1 MDEKESAAPLTGPLV
16 GLLLMSLKKAIGPLY
31 DKILEQTPWKRY
43 LKHPPSDDPAV
54 IESNGR
60 EFGLVCERIFQVVGR
75 DLFITFGRYA
85 GTDGGKIFAAALKP
99 MVDPVIFGLKGIPRL
114 QQAAAIHMQV
124 FSTQS
129 GNFSISNTAD
139 GVEVIS
145 HNCGMCERIMC
156 DEPVCYFIGDGLRS
170 SYAILTGDQIAIKE
184 VQCRTQ
190 GKVVD
195 CVFKATIS
203 FGHH

>member
-1 MDEKESAAPLTGPLV
+1 MDEKESAPLTGPLV
-16 GLLLMSLKKAIGPLY
+16 GLLLISLKKAIGPLY

-43 LKHPPSDDPAV
+43 LKRPPSNDPAV
-54 IESNGR
+54 IESNGK
-60 EFGLVCERIFQVVGR
+60 ELGQVCEHIYHMVGR

-85 GTDGGKIFAAALKP
+85 GTDGGKIFGAALKP
-99 MVDPVIFGLKGIPRL
+99 LAEPTLVGLKGITRL
-114 QQAAAIHMQV
+114 QQAAVIHMQV

-129 GNFSISNTAD
+129 GNFSLSNTAE
-139 GVEVIS
+139 GVEVTS
-145 HNCGMCERIMC
+145 YNCGMCERIKS

-170 SYAILTGDQIAIKE
+170 CYTILTGDQIAVKE
-184 VQCRTQ
+184 VQCQAQ
-190 GKVVD
+190 GKVLD